1 MVQWHHPKRK
11 HTQRLLG
18 EVMSMDV
25 KTRILAIRLMETMQK
40 DSKYAQMLGIEAAL
54 KKKDG
59 ALPASIS
66 PS

>member
-1 MVQWHHPKRK
+1 
-11 HTQRLLG
+11 
-18 EVMSMDV
+18 MDV